1 MLSFTRDDL
10 ISIWDKSRNPQELS
24 NHLRVVALDLIQTAG
39 SGHIGSSFSVM
50 DVALAV
56 HLFEQGDVFPSRPN
70 ENYRLFSSKGH
81 DAPAIYSINYLLDL
95 IPHSSMQ
102 LRRLGFL
109 PGHPEIGSGGTV
121 TNTGSLG
128 MGISKAKGLAAADYR
143 RGQTTSNYVI
153 LGDGE
158 LQEGQI
164 WESLADASK
173 VQGKVI
179 AIVDGNGIQSDT
191 WVEGTR
197 SLGDVRSR
205 VEATGWLFLEMDGHS
220 FDEMQS
226 TLEQAKSS
234 EKPVFIWANTVKGFG
249 STSIS
254 NFPGDGLFY
263 HYHSGALSPELA
275 EIVRAD
281 LLGGSSTKHSV
292 LAVDYSQSPKMKQ
305 PVMVNYWAEI
315 LETQMLSDSRII
327 AMDGDLALDTGTYR
341 VAATIPDRY
350 MQMGIAEQDMVST
363 AGGLALGG
371 FLPIVHGFSTFLTM
385 RPYEQIVNNASEG
398 SAIVYVGF
406 LAGIVPSAAGFSHQ
420 AVNDLAIMCAVPNML
435 VFEPATEQE
444 LSAAF
449 QACLSHAGPS
459 YLRLNSVPLPKQQG
473 QFLELGGSPATA
485 FTLGDDYQILCSG
498 AFSLNNALA
507 AQQILSSM
515 GILGSVVSI
524 SAKSPRPFNLDAI
537 ELVTTS
543 GPVLLIENAIWHYGV
558 LSEIESVLHGA
569 GRGSLRLAIPGFP
582 QNGQPDEVARYHGFD
597 PQSIAELISTSIGK

>member
-10 ISIWDKSRNPQELS
+10 VSIWEKSRDPKELS
-24 NHLRVVALDLIQTAG
+24 NHLRVVALDLIQAAG

-56 HLFEQGDVFPSRPN
+56 HLFEQGDSFPSRPS
-70 ENYRLFSSKGH
+70 ESYRLFSSKGH

-95 IPHSSMQ
+95 IPQSSMH

-128 MGISKAKGLAAADYR
+128 MGISKAKGLAAADYL
-143 RGQTTSNYVI
+143 RGKVTSNYVI

-164 WESLADASK
+164 WESLADTSK
-173 VQGKVI
+173 VHGKVI

-197 SLGDVRSR
+197 SLGDVKRR

-220 FDEMQS
+220 FDEILA
-226 TLEQAKSS
+226 TLEQAKNA
-234 EKPVFIWANTVKGFG
+234 EEPAFIWANTVKGFG
-249 STSIS
+249 STPIS
-254 NFPGDGLFY
+254 TFPEDGLFY
-263 HYHSGALSPELA
+263 HYHSGALSPDLA
-275 EIVRAD
+275 EVVRD
-281 LLGGSSTKHSV
+281 ELLGSSGAHQTA
-292 LAVDYSQSPKMKQ
+292 LAVDFSQSPKMKQ
-305 PVMVNYWAEI
+305 PVMVNHWAEL

-371 FLPIVHGFSTFLTM
+371 FLPVVHGFSTFLTM

-449 QACLSHAGPS
+449 DACLRHQGPS
-459 YLRLNSVPLPKQQG
+459 YLRLNSVPLPKQKG

-485 FTLGDDYQILCSG
+485 FTLGDSYQILCSG
-498 AFSLNNALA
+498 AFSLSNSLA

-524 SAKSPRPFNLDAI
+524 SAKSPRPNNLDLI
-537 ELVTTS
+537 EFASTS
-543 GPVLLIENAIWHYGV
+543 SPVLLIENALWHYGV
-558 LSEIESVLHGA
+558 FSEIESALLRA
-569 GRGSLRLAIPGFP
+569 GRRPLRLVIPGFP

-597 PQSIAELISTSIGK
+597 PQSIADLISTSIEK